1 MGGGNHPSIFALGGH
16 LDLFHATVCFTV
28 LIVLAM
34 AIEKLV
40 HNVEH
45 YIEHHAEPHYM
56 NILEKVIK
64 ELMILGVISF
74 TIFVGEQVV
83 TRQQASE

>member
-1 MGGGNHPSIFALGGH
+1 MAGGNHPPIFALGKH

-28 LIVLAM
+28 LIALAI

-40 HNVEH
+40 HWAEH
-45 YIEHHAEPHYM
+45 YIHHHAEPHYLT
-56 NILEKVIK
+56 ILDKVIK

-74 TIFVGEQVV
+74 TIFLGEQV
-83 TRQQASE
+83 QN